1 MFLGV
6 ASATVNRTRRGIISA
21 PMAKTTVR
29 FTSFPRTEPPPHFVS
44 AIITAFHGCEESICS
59 ERLSKGLTSDQVLQ
73 ALRPSLESLGFQVE
87 SGKNKP
93 DKIER
98 PVFYGEN
105 GTPALR
111 YQIDAYHPDWRCG
124 FEVEAGRAWMG
135 NAIYRD
141 LIQAL
146 VMVQVDHLVLAVS
159 NSYKYQ
165 SAGKAQVSSDY
176 KNTCSVADALY
187 MHSRLKLPYGL
198 TVIGY

>member
-1 MFLGV
+1 MYHPL
-6 ASATVNRTRRGIISA
+6 
-21 PMAKTTVR
+21 PMPKTTVR
-29 FTSFPRTEPPPHFVS
+29 FTSYPRTEPPPQFVPS
-44 AIITAFHGCEESICS
+44 VIAAFQGCEDAVCS
-59 ERLSKGLTSDQVLQ
+59 ERLAKGLTSDQVLGV
-73 ALRPSLESLGFQVE
+73 LRPHLEALGFQVE
-87 SGKNKP
+87 AGKNR
-93 DKIER
+93 DEKIER

-105 GTPALR
+105 GVPALR
-111 YQIDAYHPDWRCG
+111 YQIDAYHPSWRCG

-165 SAGKAQVSSDY
+165 SGGKAQVSSDY
-176 KNTCSVADALY
+176 KNTCAVADALY